1 MAQWIRRPPTERDI
15 IRRPPTE
22 RGFPEWGIT
31 DRPSAE
37 DHVGAAR
44 GGAEEEEEEASTTR
58 SKVKT
63 NQSIH
68 AGARRGGGAEEEEA
82 EEDLKK
88 NSKPHHEAVFHG
100 AKSRAQKAGFL
111 TNDFL
116 LRFSRKENLVEKCHL
131 HFEEVK
137 MAKSAPYFF
146 EHSMS
151 P

>member
-1 MAQWIRRPPTERDI
+1 MGHTDAWRGRPEGRKGGSQKEGQKEGRKGAREREG
-15 IRRPPTE
+15 REEGRE
-22 RGFPEWGIT
+22 REGEEREEREEG
-31 DRPSAE
+31 RE
-37 DHVGAAR
+37 R
-44 GGAEEEEEEASTTR
+44 LEEEEEQ
-58 SKVKT
+58 KKKK
-63 NQSIH
+63 QKK
-68 AGARRGGGAEEEEA
+68 
-82 EEDLKK
+82 KK